1 MEMAAIVWPFPFSG
15 ANARRAA
22 VKRDMKIL
30 VLNSGSSSQKA
41 CLYQIGQIPPEAP
54 PAPLWEG
61 RIEWRNHSATISVKN
76 HQGAALQEEL
86 PSSSREEAVHR
97 LLGTMW
103 SGRTR
108 AINFASEIDA
118 VGHRVVHGGP
128 HFEEPAILTPEVRAA
143 IDRVSA
149 FAPLHIRA
157 ELEGMEIIEDLL
169 GAVEQ
174 IGVFDTGFHRQMPL
188 PASVYP
194 GPYRWFED
202 GIRRYGFH
210 GINHQY
216 CAERAAQ
223 MLGADVK
230 ALRIVSCHLG
240 NGCSVTAIRGG
251 QSIDTT
257 MGFTPLD
264 GLMMGTRS
272 GSVDPGIL
280 TFLMREKG
288 LDGQELDKVLNQES
302 GLLGISGFSS
312 DMRDI
317 LAGVRRGHE
326 RAKLAFD
333 IYAHRLRAAIGSM
346 AAVLGGIDALVFTA
360 GVGENSPEVRA
371 AACSGLEFLGLRLD
385 RETNARPSLD
395 QEISTADSS
404 VRVLVIRA
412 EEDWAIAKEC
422 SKLAHAHPAGSATAS
437 IARKESLRAGERAAS
452 ESGII

>member
-1 MEMAAIVWPFPFSG
+1 
-15 ANARRAA
+15 
-22 VKRDMKIL
+22 MKIL

-41 CLYQIGQIPPEAP
+41 CLYEIGETLPTHAP
-54 PAPLWEG
+54 ACLWEG
-61 RIEWRNHSATISVKN
+61 RMEWGSDSAAITVRNSKGIVQKEQLMVA
-76 HQGAALQEEL
+76 
-86 PSSSREEAVHR
+86 SREQAIRH
-97 LLGTMW
+97 LLRTLV
-103 SGRTR
+103 SGSAR
-108 AINFASEIDA
+108 AITSASDIDA
-118 VGHRVVHGGP
+118 VGHRVVHGGS
-128 HFEEPAILTPEVRAA
+128 HFEDPVVITPEVYAA
-143 IDRVSA
+143 IASVSE

-157 ELEGMEIIEDLL
+157 ELEGMKIVGNIRGDVPQM
-169 GAVEQ
+169 A
-174 IGVFDTGFHRQMPL
+174 VFDTGFHRQMPL
-188 PASVYP
+188 SAAVYP
-194 GPYRWFED
+194 GPYDWFES

-240 NGCSVTAIRGG
+240 NGCSVTATRDG

-257 MGFTPLD
+257 MGFTPLE

-280 TFLMREKG
+280 TFLMRQRQ
-288 LDGQELDKVLNQES
+288 LDGQDIDKVLNQKS
-302 GLLGISGFSS
+302 GLLGISGLSS

-317 LAGVRRGHE
+317 LAGIRQGHE

-333 IYAHRLRAAIGSM
+333 IYVHRLRAAIGGM

-385 RETNARPSLD
+385 SKTNARPSLD

-422 SKLAHAHPAGSATAS
+422 WKLAQAHQQGQPTRVLPKKSPS
-437 IARKESLRAGERAAS
+437 DEARERQANRALIKS
-452 ESGII
+452 EKG